1 MQSIYMDHAATTPL
15 ATEVLEEMT
24 VIWQGPGGNP
34 SSVHA
39 FGRNAKQQ
47 LGRARDRIA
56 TQLHCSPAELI
67 FTSGGTES
75 DNLGLAGAA
84 WAQRKAGRDHIIT
97 TAIEHHAVLHAVDR
111 LEEQGFRVT
120 RLLPDASG
128 AIVPAQVIEAMN
140 EQTALVS
147 VMLVNNETG
156 TVQPIE
162 QIGAAARERG
172 ILFHVDAIQAL
183 GRLPLRLR
191 EMPVDLASFSAH
203 KINGPQGIGAL
214 YVAKGTRFE
223 PQLLGGP
230 QERNRRAGTEN
241 VAGACGFARAL
252 ELAES
257 RRESKRERMLQLRQR
272 FLELLSDLIGR
283 DAFILNGG
291 SSEQVPDIL
300 NLSFP
305 GVSAESLLMNLDI
318 EGIAVSGGSA
328 CSSGALSRSHVLT
341 AMGLSEQLAGSAVR
355 FSFGLGN
362 TMEEIEYSA
371 QIVATLVL
379 RIRTTA

>member
-15 ATEVLEEMT
+15 APEVLEEMT
-24 VIWQGPGGNP
+24 AIWQGPGGNP

-47 LGRARDRIA
+47 LGRARDRLA
-56 TQLHCSPAELI
+56 AQLHCSPAELI

-84 WAQRKAGRDHIIT
+84 WAQRKGGRDHIIT

-120 RLLPDASG
+120 RLVPDANG
-128 AIVPAQVIEAMN
+128 VIVPAQVIEAIS

-162 QIGAAARERG
+162 QIGAATRERG
-172 ILFHVDAIQAL
+172 VVFHVDAVQAL
-183 GRLPLRLR
+183 GRLPIRLR
-191 EMPVDLASFSAH
+191 ELPIDLASFSAH

-257 RRESKRERMLQLRQR
+257 RRESKREQMAQLRQR
-272 FLELLSDLIGR
+272 FLELLTESIGR
-283 DAFILNGG
+283 EAFFLNGG
-291 SSEQVPDIL
+291 SPDEVPDIL

-341 AMGLSEQLAGSAVR
+341 AMGLSEQLLGSAVR

-362 TMEEIEYSA
+362 TMEEIEYAA

>member
-1 MQSIYMDHAATTPL
+1 MDHAATTPL